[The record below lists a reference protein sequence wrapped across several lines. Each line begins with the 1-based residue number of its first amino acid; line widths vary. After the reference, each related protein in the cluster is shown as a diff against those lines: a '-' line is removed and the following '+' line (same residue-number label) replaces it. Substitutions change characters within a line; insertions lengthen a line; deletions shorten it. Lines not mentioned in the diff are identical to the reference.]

1 MGYLLGK
8 GDFLYY
14 LCIVTKKTQGHE
26 SNIVAKTHR
35 EKNRLNYVF

>member
-1 MGYLLGK
+1 MGYLLAK

-14 LCIVTKKTQGHE
+14 LCIVIKKQQDHG
-26 SNIVAKTHR
+26 SNSIAKTHR